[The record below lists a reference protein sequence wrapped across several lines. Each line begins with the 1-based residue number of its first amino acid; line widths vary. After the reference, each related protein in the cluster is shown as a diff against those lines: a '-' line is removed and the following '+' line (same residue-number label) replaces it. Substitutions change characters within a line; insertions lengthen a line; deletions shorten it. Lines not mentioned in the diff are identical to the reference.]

1 MIDLR
6 QASLEM
12 TPIYTCLHAFKC
24 DIKQAMFMEKIVT
37 KMAFFFS
44 AFIFPQIGIYD

>member
-1 MIDLR
+1 MLDLR

-37 KMAFFFS
+37 KMAY
-44 AFIFPQIGIYD
+44 IFLCVYFPTNWNI